1 MSWVRR
7 LWNTFRPRGME
18 CDIERELSFHLAE
31 RADQLRAEGLGEEE
45 ARREAR
51 MKFGSVIV
59 QAERTRDMNVS
70 LSIDAFLRDV
80 CYALRSLVRTRGEPA
95 ELAHTVRLKLK
106 EREPLRSVYDI
117 APLEDRIGGA
127 FAENRLR
134 TTVLAFFAVTA
145 LTLAC
150 VGLYGTLSYVV
161 NLRRREVGLRLAL
174 GAVGKKLV
182 GQFLVQALRVV
193 VMAIVMGLVLSF
205 FFTRLLAGMLY
216 GVSPGDP
223 AVLAT
228 VVAIA
233 TVAALIP
240 AMRAALVEPMQVLRE
255 G

>member
-1 MSWVRR
+1 
-7 LWNTFRPRGME
+7 
-18 CDIERELSFHLAE
+18 
-31 RADQLRAEGLGEEE
+31 
-45 ARREAR
+45 
-51 MKFGSVIV
+51 
-59 QAERTRDMNVS
+59 
-70 LSIDAFLRDV
+70 
-80 CYALRSLVRTRGEPA
+80 
-95 ELAHTVRLKLK
+95 VRLKLK

-117 APLEDRIGGA
+117 APLE
-127 FAENRLR
+127 E
-134 TTVLAFFAVTA
+134 

-182 GQFLVQALRVV
+182 GQFLAQALRVV
-193 VMAIVMGLVLSF
+193 VMAIVTGLVLSF
-205 FFTRLLAGMLY
+205 FFTRLFAGMLY

-223 AVLAT
+223 VVLAT
-228 VVAIA
+228 VVAIVLVVA